1 MFEVANFRKPWEA
14 KVSGRVVHFEIPFDD
29 GERARNFY
37 REAFGWQ
44 VQEMPGLNYTMVGS
58 GPTSDQGM
66 PTEPGFVNG
75 GMLQRG
81 RAISGPV
88 ITIDVENIDK
98 ALEAIEKLGGATVVA
113 KQTVGSMGFSAY
125 FTDSEGNLMGLWETA
140 TGG

>member
-98 ALEAIEKLGGATVVA
+98 TLEGVEKLGGATVVA